1 MIKEVVKSWDANKGN
16 LQERLRSMTEYI
28 TYEELM
34 KVICEEITSKMST
47 DGNWKVSNYEKFH
60 TINDGDYQGDMGF
73 LLIPNTYQPDIS
85 RYMISHQYYG
95 SCSGCDLLEGIL
107 SDNRGDKDKIV
118 SDLMTLCLHLIQRM
132 KYIGDFEYIDGAD

>member
-1 MIKEVVKSWDANKGN
+1 MINEVVKSWDANKGS
-16 LQERLRSMTEYI
+16 LKERLRSMTEYI
-28 TYEELM
+28 TYEDLM

-47 DGNWKVSNYEKFH
+47 DGNWNVSNYEKFH
-60 TINDGDYQGDMGF
+60 TINDGDYQGDLGF

-85 RYMISHQYYG
+85 RYIVTHQSYG

-118 SDLMTLCLHLIQRM
+118 SDLITLCLHLIQRM
-132 KYIGDFEYIDGAD
+132 KYIGDFEYTED